1 MGSEM
6 AGFLIV
12 TEKQCSVFYSAYF
25 FFLFLRFISLPAL
38 GHCSKVKLREKL
50 LAYKR
55 GTK

>member
-25 FFLFLRFISLPAL
+25 FLFLRFISLPAL
-38 GHCSKVKLREKL
+38 GHSSKVKLREKL